1 MAITISSSTLNNN
14 SLLKKVEKTESVLV
28 NSPANQYSNDII
40 EISSQTEALT
50 KALSSVEETLKASK
64 QRGYPFPPPC
74 LTNSKQIDIIKKMI
88 KEKLST
94 PMDDTIASQAA
105 ETLWK
110 KAGYRLDTA
119 PSPDPNT
126 TSGNAFDFLKKT
138 DRQEL
143 DKIYDQAEAD
153 GLDAMRV
160 TNDASYPICE
170 KRIKEINIANG
181 VSYGESDIIPVSE
194 EEWRQTIESMNKA
207 NLEQAQKK
215 ISPYELLSSLSTMK
229 KTLRLNDLLLSFLQ
243 RTNNS
248 EAGVNEKKGIN
259 SH

>member
-1 MAITISSSTLNNN
+1 MEIQTKISSSTTNNN
-14 SLLKKVEKTESVLV
+14 SLLKNVDKTKSVPV
-28 NSPANQYSNDII
+28 NSSDTQHSNDTI

-50 KALSSVEETLKASK
+50 KALSSVEDTLKVSK
-64 QRGYPFPPPC
+64 QRGYPFPSPC

-94 PMDDTIASQAA
+94 SMDDTITSQAA

-119 PSPDPNT
+119 PTPDPNA
-126 TSGNAFDFLKKT
+126 TSGSAFDFLKKT

-160 TNDASYPICE
+160 TNDASYPVCE
-170 KRIKEINIANG
+170 RRIKEINIANG
-181 VSYGESDIIPVSE
+181 VKYDESEIIPLSE
-194 EEWRQTIESMNKA
+194 EEWRQTIESMNKV
-207 NLEQAQKK
+207 NLEQTQKK
-215 ISPYELLSSLSTMK
+215 MSPNELLSSLSTMK
-229 KTLRLNDLLLSFLQ
+229 KTLSLNEFLLAFLDKKTNSANN
-243 RTNNS
+243 RTTF
-248 EAGVNEKKGIN
+248 
-259 SH
+259 